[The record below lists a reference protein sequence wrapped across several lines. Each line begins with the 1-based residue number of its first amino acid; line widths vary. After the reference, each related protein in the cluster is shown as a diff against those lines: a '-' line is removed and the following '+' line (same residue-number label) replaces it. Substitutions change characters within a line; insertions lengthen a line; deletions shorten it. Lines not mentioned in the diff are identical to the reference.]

1 MRKLLRGIGTA
12 VLATFMVGTAAF
24 AQSTGSFSAQI
35 SNVAIIPTVVCSAG
49 TLNTATGATSCMNNA
64 ANFLN
69 AQIKTSNGG
78 DSLLLT
84 TSLESSILTDT
95 AVSGGNGKQ
104 SATAEGSVFVTA
116 TVDGIEAPVG
126 CTTNCPNG
134 VAYPPEVTFNE
145 RSQTLS
151 ANLGDIC
158 TSLNGVVT
166 CTTPESIELVLST
179 TSANSFTFVVPNIS
193 GGVHNV
199 AMNIGVSTTAT
210 TSSSLSAGALVNVG
224 VGVGTFVAQVVKAQT
239 PFDGITLGSGG
250 NVTMSF

>member
-1 MRKLLRGIGTA
+1 MRKLLVGIVSVA
-12 VLATFMVGTAAF
+12 FATLMVGSVAM

-35 SNVAIIPTVVCSAG
+35 SNVEIIPVVVCSAG
-49 TLNTATGATSCMNNA
+49 TLNGTGTTSCSNNA

-84 TSLESSILTDT
+84 ASLESTILTDT
-95 AVSGGNGKQ
+95 AVSGGSGKQ
-104 SATAEGSVFVTA
+104 SATAAGSVFVTA
-116 TVDGIEAPVG
+116 EVDGLEAPVG
-126 CTTNCPNG
+126 CTTGCPNG
-134 VAYPPEVTFNE
+134 VAYPPEVTMNE

-158 TSLNGVVT
+158 TTVAGVAV

-199 AMNIGVSTTAT
+199 ALDIGVSTTAT
-210 TSSSLSAGALVNVG
+210 TSSSLNAGALVNVG
-224 VGVGTFVAQVVKAQT
+224 VGVGSFVAQVVKAQT

-250 NVTMSF
+250 NVTMTF